1 MMGRKIL
8 MDKPLVEID
17 GDEMARVMWA
27 WTKEKLLYPFIE
39 LKTEYYDLHIKRR
52 DETND
57 RITVEAAEAIK
68 RWGVGVKCATITPN
82 AERVKEYNL
91 KKEWRSPNATIR
103 EILDGTLF
111 RSPIILKNVPPAVRF
126 WKKPIVVAR
135 HAYGDIYSG
144 VGIRFEEP
152 GEAEVVYRSVSGKE
166 IRVKLPSL
174 VGSGVLQAYHNL
186 DRSIESFARASFG
199 YALMNKLDLW
209 FATKDTISK
218 VYDARFKEI
227 FNRVYEE
234 EFKEKFEREGL
245 KYEYFLIDDAYSRAM
260 RSEGGFVW
268 ATKNYDGDV
277 ISDMVASAFSGS
289 LALMTS
295 ELYSPEGYYMAEA
308 AHGTVQRHYYRY
320 LKGEKTSTN
329 PTAIIFAWARALRER
344 GKRDGLTEL
353 IAFAETLEEA
363 VKKTIEEDRIMTQD
377 VARVA
382 EPPVNAVVTT
392 EEFIDAVR
400 RNLERLVEK
409 RGLLK

>member
-1 MMGRKIL
+1 MSRKIL

-27 WTKEKLLYPFIE
+27 WVKEKLLYPYIE
-39 LKTEYYDLHIKRR
+39 LKTEYYDLHVKRR
-52 DETND
+52 DETD
-57 RITVEAAEAIK
+57 DKITINAAEAVK

-111 RSPIILKNVPPAVRF
+111 RAPIILRNIIPAVRF

-152 GEAEVVYRSVSGKE
+152 GEAEVIYRSVSGKE
-166 IRVKLPSL
+166 IRVKLPAL
-174 VGSGVLQAYHNL
+174 QGSGVLQAYHNL
-186 DRSIESFARASFG
+186 DKSIESFARASFG
-199 YALMNKLDLW
+199 YALMYKLDLW

-227 FNRVYEE
+227 FNRIYEE
-234 EFKEKFEREGL
+234 EFKEKFQQAGL
-245 KYEYFLIDDAYSRAM
+245 KYEYYLIDDAYSRAV

-277 ISDMVASAFSGS
+277 ISDLVASAFSGS

-295 ELYSPEGYYMAEA
+295 ELYSPQGYYLAEA

-320 LKGEKTSTN
+320 LRGEKTSTN
-329 PTAIIFAWARALRER
+329 PTAIIFAWTRALKER
-344 GKRDGLTEL
+344 GRRDGLKDL
-353 IAFAETLEEA
+353 MSFAETLEEA
-363 VKKTIEEDRIMTQD
+363 VKITIEDDKIMTQD

-382 EPPVNAVVTT
+382 EPPVNAVVST
-392 EEFIDAVR
+392 EEFIDAVKK
-400 RNLERLVEK
+400 NLDKLLEK
-409 RGLLK
+409 KKLLN